1 MIKLL
6 LICLGG
12 AIGTGARYLV
22 SGWVLDAVGP
32 SFPYSTLTVNLVGSF
47 LIGVVN
53 YLGINSDLFDPT
65 LRIVLTVGVMGG
77 FTTYSSFNYET
88 LQYLQEGIWFLAIL
102 NIFVM
107 LFSCLASGALGFVMA
122 KWLLGH

>member
-12 AIGTGARYLV
+12 ALGTGARYLV
-22 SGWVLDAVGP
+22 SGWVINLAGP

-88 LQYLQEGIWFLAIL
+88 LQYLQEGIWYLAIL
-102 NIFVM
+102 NMLVM
-107 LFSCLASGALGFVMA
+107 LFTCLISGALGFMTA